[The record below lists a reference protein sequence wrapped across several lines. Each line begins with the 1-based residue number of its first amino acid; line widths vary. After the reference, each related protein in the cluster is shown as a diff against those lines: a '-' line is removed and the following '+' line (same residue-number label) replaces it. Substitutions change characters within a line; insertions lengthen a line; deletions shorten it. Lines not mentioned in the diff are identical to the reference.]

1 MPIPVK
7 TAERLTSA
15 LKRFQ
20 PILTNARDR
29 DVGEADTSTIVKDI
43 LSEMLGFDK
52 YAEITAEYQIKGTY
66 CDLALKIDAKLVVLI
81 EVKAIGTELKE
92 AHSKQAVDYAANQ
105 GVEWV
110 LLTNGIVWR
119 VYRVIFAQPIAQELV
134 IELVMTD
141 LSARNEAHLDSL
153 YMLTRE
159 AHGKAALDDYHT
171 QRQAMSR
178 FFLGAMAISDPVI
191 DTMRRELKK
200 VSPGIR
206 FDTEEIRQALIHE
219 VIKREV
225 LEGDKATEAKRKIAR
240 VMAKAAAA
248 KVKLSETS
256 TAADTSADEPANEQA
271 EDH

>member
-1 MPIPVK
+1 MPIPTK
-7 TAERLTSA
+7 IAERLAAA

-20 PILTNARDR
+20 PILTSARDR
-29 DVGEADTSTIVKDI
+29 DVGEADTSTIVKD
-43 LSEMLGFDK
+43 MLNELFGYDK
-52 YAEITAEYQIKGTY
+52 YSEITAEYQIKSTF
-66 CDLALKIDAKLVVLI
+66 CDLALKILGKLFLLI

-92 AHSKQAVDYAANQ
+92 QHSKQAVDYAANQ

-110 LLTNGIVWR
+110 ILTNGIVWK

-141 LSARNEAHLDSL
+141 LSARSEAHLDAL

-159 AHGKAALDDYHT
+159 AHAKAALDDYHT

-178 FFLGAMAISDPVI
+178 FFLGAMMVSDPVI

-200 VSPGIR
+200 VSPGVR
-206 FDTEEIRQALIHE
+206 FDNEEIRQALIHE

-240 VMAKAAAA
+240 AMAKAAAP
-248 KVKLSETS
+248 KPKPSEAS
-256 TAADTSADEPANEQA
+256 GEETAAEASSDV
-271 EDH
+271 

>member
-7 TAERLTSA
+7 IAERLSSS

-20 PILTNARDR
+20 PILTSARDR

-52 YAEITAEYQIKGTY
+52 YSEITAEYQIKGTY

-81 EVKAIGTELKE
+81 EVKAIGIELKE
-92 AHSKQAVDYAANQ
+92 AHTKQAVDYAANQ

-110 LLTNGIVWR
+110 ILTNGIVWK
-119 VYRVIFAQPIAQELV
+119 VYRVIFAQPITQELV
-134 IELVMTD
+134 IEFVLNE
-141 LSARNEAHLDSL
+141 LSARNEAHLDAL

-178 FFLGAMAISDPVI
+178 FFLGAMAISEPVL
-191 DTMRRELKK
+191 DTMRRELKR

-225 LEGDKATEAKRKIAR
+225 LEGDKANEAKRKIAR
-240 VMAKAAAA
+240 VQAKAAAA
-248 KVKLSETS
+248 KVKQSES
-256 TAADTSADEPANEQA
+256 TSADETEADLSTSESTA
-271 EDH
+271 EA